1 LIPTPNNSFLG
12 KGLERKRCTQKWPS
26 EAASLPE
33 TMVTRKQGETAMQD
47 MTAIEVK
54 AFVPSKDF
62 ALSKRF
68 YQDLGFNLGWSS
80 DELAYLHHGNSSFLL
95 QNFYV
100 KEHAD
105 NFMMHLLVESVEAW
119 WGHVQDNGLA
129 VKYGVKVDPPEDR
142 PWGIRDFVV
151 VDPTGVLWRIG
162 QTIKDTHQEIA
173 G

>member
-1 LIPTPNNSFLG
+1 
-12 KGLERKRCTQKWPS
+12 
-26 EAASLPE
+26 
-33 TMVTRKQGETAMQD
+33 MQD

-105 NFMMHLLVESVEAW
+105 NFMMHLLVENVVRYAKIHGI
-119 WGHVQDNGLA
+119 GH
-129 VKYGVKVDPPEDR
+129 R
-142 PWGIRDFVV
+142 PWLTALLGRR
-151 VDPTGVLWRIG
+151 PTKVAA
-162 QTIKDTHQEIA
+162 IA
-173 G
+173 LANKIARMAWAMMAKGERYRNPVALAR